1 MIFNFKTYSPE
12 ETEKQAFKLAG
23 YLKQG
28 DLILLNGDLG
38 AGKTCFVKG
47 LVKGIK
53 LKDKVTSPSFVILKE
68 YGEELKVYHFD
79 LYRLQKKEIDEIGV
93 EEYLYGDG
101 VVVIEWGDRLDEK
114 YLRDYLRIE
123 MKRTSNEPE
132 REFSLKY
139 RGKTWED
146 RIQRWLK

>member
-28 DLILLNGDLG
+28 DLILLCGDLG
-38 AGKTCFVKG
+38 AGKTYFVKG

-53 LKDKVTSPSFVILKE
+53 SKGKVTSPSFVILKE
-68 YGEELKVYHFD
+68 YGEALKVYHFD

-123 MKRTSNEPE
+123 MKRTSDELE
-132 REFSLKY
+132 REFNLKY

>member
-28 DLILLNGDLG
+28 DLILLCGDLG

-53 LKDKVTSPSFVILKE
+53 LKDKVTSPSFVI
-68 YGEELKVYHFD
+68 
-79 LYRLQKKEIDEIGV
+79 
-93 EEYLYGDG
+93 
-101 VVVIEWGDRLDEK
+101 
-114 YLRDYLRIE
+114 
-123 MKRTSNEPE
+123 
-132 REFSLKY
+132 
-139 RGKTWED
+139 
-146 RIQRWLK
+146 